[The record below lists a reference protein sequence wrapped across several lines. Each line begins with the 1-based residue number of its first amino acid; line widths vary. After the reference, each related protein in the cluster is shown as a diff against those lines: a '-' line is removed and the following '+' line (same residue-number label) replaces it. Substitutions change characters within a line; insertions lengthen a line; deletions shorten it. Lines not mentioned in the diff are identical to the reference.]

1 MSNQYFENN
10 KNLASNIQEINFYFR
25 ENTFKFLTDNGVFSK
40 GGVDFGSST
49 LLKTINLKEGQTI
62 SILDVGCG
70 YGPIGIC
77 LGKTYPNVKIDMVD
91 VNERAIDLAKKNA
104 ENNKVN
110 NVNIFISN
118 VYENI
123 NSKYDLIISNPP
135 IRAGKSVVHSIICGA
150 YNYLNEGG
158 EMRCVIQQKQG
169 APSAIKALNE
179 VFTTVEIID
188 KSKGYWI
195 ISAKR

>member
-10 KNLASNIQEINFYFR
+10 RNLASNIQEINFYFR

-118 VYENI
+118 TYENI
-123 NSKYDLIISNPP
+123 ISKYDMIISNPP
-135 IRAGKSVVHSIICGA
+135 IRAGKKVVHSIICGA
-150 YNYLNEGG
+150 YEYLNEGG

-179 VFTTVEIID
+179 VFNQVEIID

>member
-10 KNLASNIQEINFYFR
+10 KNLSSNIQQINFYFR
-25 ENTFKFLTDNGVFSK
+25 ENTFIFLTDNGVFSK
-40 GGVDFGSST
+40 GGVDFGSSV
-49 LLKTINLKEGQTI
+49 LLKTIKFEKEE
-62 SILDVGCG
+62 SKKVLDVGCG

-77 LGKTYPNVKIDMVD
+77 IGKTYPNFQIDMVD
-91 VNERAIDLAKKNA
+91 VNERAIGLAVKNA

-110 NVNIFISN
+110 NVNIFLSN

-123 NSKYDLIISNPP
+123 NTKYDLILSNPP
-135 IRAGKSVVHSIICGA
+135 IRAGKNVVHNIICGA
-150 YNYLNEGG
+150 YEYLNEGG

-179 VFTTVEIID
+179 VFKEVEVITKD
-188 KSKGYWI
+188 KGYWI